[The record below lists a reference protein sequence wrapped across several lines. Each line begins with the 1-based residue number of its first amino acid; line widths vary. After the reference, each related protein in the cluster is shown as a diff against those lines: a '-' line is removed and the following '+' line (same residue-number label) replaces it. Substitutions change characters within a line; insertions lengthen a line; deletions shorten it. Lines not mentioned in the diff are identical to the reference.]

1 MVGSTFKTM
10 YLVSKSD
17 IDNNTKKNFKLSL
30 QNKDICD
37 GGMSV
42 SVKPIKTRKQSKDEK
57 SEQSLIRHDKFYD
70 NAEEHE
76 DDDGSNFK
84 QKYRYSQPTKQIPPN
99 YSFSLRDAN
108 TEQRRSVNYDK
119 PKQSFSTYSE
129 FSNDERQIDPMKE
142 VESRRIAQLKRKRLE
157 SDSENDGK
165 RRDNTLHSEKDQL
178 EKYYKLEH
186 DSPSHLDMDE
196 SSEDGRHD
204 ENLKKYI
211 TFDKEQNSDN
221 NKNNKIDKAEDSS
234 MTESINKSNED
245 IDQYRQRVKY
255 GKKWKRNKM
264 RKLKKRKMIAFAK
277 KISKNHEGKERN
289 FDGQSSIQI
298 DPHENNEEREDIQSN
313 ENRKHKIDN
322 NVNNQ
327 PNLEIINLKRRKV
340 LDDIK
345 KLKDEQ
351 WVRSMKSRLNDKRV
365 QFKRKQDTVGYR
377 INPDDVSKSL
387 IKPSDF
393 TYLNKN
399 ESVDFLD
406 KWRTLKE
413 LRSKPVKNKKFKLY
427 H

>member
-1 MVGSTFKTM
+1 
-10 YLVSKSD
+10 
-17 IDNNTKKNFKLSL
+17 
-30 QNKDICD
+30 
-37 GGMSV
+37 
-42 SVKPIKTRKQSKDEK
+42 
-57 SEQSLIRHDKFYD
+57 
-70 NAEEHE
+70 
-76 DDDGSNFK
+76 
-84 QKYRYSQPTKQIPPN
+84 
-99 YSFSLRDAN
+99 
-108 TEQRRSVNYDK
+108 
-119 PKQSFSTYSE
+119 
-129 FSNDERQIDPMKE
+129 MK
-142 VESRRIAQLKRKRLE
+142 
-157 SDSENDGK
+157 
-165 RRDNTLHSEKDQL
+165 
-178 EKYYKLEH
+178 
-186 DSPSHLDMDE
+186 
-196 SSEDGRHD
+196 
-204 ENLKKYI
+204 
-211 TFDKEQNSDN
+211 
-221 NKNNKIDKAEDSS
+221 
-234 MTESINKSNED
+234 
-245 IDQYRQRVKY
+245 
-255 GKKWKRNKM
+255 
-264 RKLKKRKMIAFAK
+264 KLKKRKMIAFAK